1 MHLDSSVQRL
11 ASCQH
16 SITVH
21 WHHYYVEFQ
30 TLILSL
36 KTLITTGPF
45 PSALVTHFALLVSLL
60 TNVANLWDSW
70 KMSWL
75 WRNELRFGTVFC
87 HLWLRKMKTQ
97 PENEEK
103 CRVLSQELAKKKKN
117 VICDCDFYIK
127 WILTICTSIRSHTTD
142 DLFYN

>member
-1 MHLDSSVQRL
+1 MHLESSVHRL

-103 CRVLSQELAKKKKN
+103 CRVLLQELAKKKECN
-117 VICDCDFYIK
+117 LWLWLLYQMNFNNLYIHK
-127 WILTICTSIRSHTTD
+127 KP
-142 DLFYN
+142 YNRWSLL